1 METKKSFSGYSFE
14 RFCGGFSSFGLT
26 KFGDQRSL
34 RPRFSIC
41 FRNSILEAKRKK
53 HTEETLK
60 RNNSFF
66 YSVYQRVKAKLPK
79 RLQNRLRLFTTLG
92 TDLDSF
98 FGADFVF
105 ILNNSFVTVDITA
118 VKTDWTAGSRYVQ
131 KLKRTNRNP
140 WAVLFCPD
148 DCPDMWGD
156 KQFNMTCEKIA
167 QKLLNGDSDD
177 IHSRYG
183 SRIEDKIRMKLVY
196 HFVYKVKKGETNPE
210 H

>member
-156 KQFNMTCEKIA
+156 KEFTLAHMTILYEVEEKIA
-167 QKLLNGDSDD
+167 SQRPLVGRRIWSNHLRKLFFRGTNVFTP
-177 IHSRYG
+177 IY
-183 SRIEDKIRMKLVY
+183 IR
-196 HFVYKVKKGETNPE
+196 
-210 H
+210 